1 MARHRRKLHST
12 KISTLIGR
20 ETVLMGD
27 LSFTGGLH
35 IEGRLVGNVNADP
48 DSDSVL
54 VLSERGQIEGE
65 IRVPYVV
72 LNGAVEGDV
81 IVARHLELAAGA
93 NVQGNVYYSQMEMA
107 VGAQINGNLVHED
120 VPQAP
125 TEPVETSAPVV
136 LEAGGETVPETE
148 SEEGPARGINV
159 D

>member
-1 MARHRRKLHST
+1 MARHKRKLHST

-35 IEGRLVGNVNADP
+35 VEGRLVGNVNADP

-72 LNGAVEGDV
+72 LNGKVNGDV
-81 IVARHLELAAGA
+81 IVARHLELACGA
-93 NVQGNVYYSQMEMA
+93 DVHGNVYYSQMEMA
-107 VGAQINGNLVHED
+107 VGAQVNGNLVHED
-120 VPQAP
+120 VSQP
-125 TEPVETSAPVV
+125 
-136 LEAGGETVPETE
+136 VPESAEGSAAVLLEGDQETTPASE
-148 SEEGPARGINV
+148 SQERRPGGN
-159 D
+159 